1 MMKTI
6 LAAVAA
12 LGLATAATAQTKD
25 FDDLGV
31 TVSAQTGIFTFEVE
45 GSANAGYT
53 SATVGAEVLSYN
65 IGAVNST
72 VDVFGTYYRSGDD
85 FGIGAVY
92 TATYAVD
99 AWRVYGS
106 VEAEYLTRAED
117 VLVTP
122 TVGAGYTFNPVLDA
136 FAEVSH
142 TWVANDSWARAG
154 GVAEV
159 GLNIGLADNVT
170 LTPSVRHNFVIN
182 GGRGDT
188 QAHVGLNFRF

>member
-12 LGLATAATAQTKD
+12 FGIATAATAENKD
-25 FDDLGV
+25 FEDLGV

-45 GSANAGYT
+45 GSAKDGYE
-53 SATVGAEVLSYN
+53 TVTLGAEVLSYN
-65 IGAVNST
+65 IGSVNSA
-72 VDVFGTYYRSGDD
+72 VDVFSTYYRAGDD
-85 FGIGAVY
+85 FGIGASY
-92 TATYAVD
+92 TATYSVD
-99 AWRVYGS
+99 AWRVYGEI
-106 VEAEYLTRAED
+106 EAEYLTRAED

-122 TVGAGYTFNPVLDA
+122 TIGAGYEFTPAVDG